1 MNRISSLKI
10 ALVAVLIACGLVAA
24 FALGGCQAGT
34 TGLLRPLAPDA
45 EHTITNIVS
54 VVSSAAG
61 AAVPQPIGYGIEV
74 VGGVILSILAAW
86 QTLTHRAVTKL
97 RVNGGNPSKD
107 IIK

>member
-1 MNRISSLKI
+1 MNRISTLKI

-24 FALGGCQAGT
+24 FLLGGCQVGT
-34 TGLLRPLAPDA
+34 TGLLRPLSPES
-45 EHTITNIVS
+45 EHTITNIVGA
-54 VVSSAAG
+54 VTSSAG
-61 AAVPQPIGYGIEV
+61 AAAPQPIGYGIEV
-74 VGGVILSILAAW
+74 AGGVILSLLAAW